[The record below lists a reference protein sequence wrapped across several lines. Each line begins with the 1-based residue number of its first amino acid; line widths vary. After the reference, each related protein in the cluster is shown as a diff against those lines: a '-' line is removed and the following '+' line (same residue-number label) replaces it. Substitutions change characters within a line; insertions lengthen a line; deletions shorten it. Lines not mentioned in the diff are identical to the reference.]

1 MLVAVLSD
9 IHANLEALQAV
20 LDDMESHGAEGILGL
35 GDYIGFNGNP
45 AECLSLVRPRLLAAV
60 QGNHEAALMD
70 RAVFGVPMYM
80 EMMDRTQAML
90 SAEQVQWLRRLPNHT
105 AWQDCMLGHATPE
118 APKRWGRIANVNEAR
133 KVFGAVKN
141 RVSFYGHTHRAT
153 IFRLHRGQVEK
164 VEINY
169 DARGD
174 FTMHLPAD
182 CRFLIN
188 PGSVGQPRDL
198 DWRAAYALYCPET
211 ATLHLR
217 RVAYNVA
224 EAGNKIARTG
234 LPASF
239 AEALQHG
246 TSPTGD

>member
-20 LDDMESHGAEGILGL
+20 LDDMKSHGAEGILGL

-45 AECLSLVRPRLLAAV
+45 AECLSMVQPHLLAAV
-60 QGNHEAALMD
+60 QGNHEAALVD

-80 EMMDRTQAML
+80 EMMDRTQDML
-90 SAEQVQWLRRLPNHT
+90 SPEQLSWLRRLPNHT
-105 AWQDCMLGHATPE
+105 SWQDCLLGHATPE

-133 KVFGAVKN
+133 KVFSSVKN
-141 RVSFYGHTHRAT
+141 RISFYGHTHRAS
-153 IFRLHRGQVEK
+153 IFRLRKGQVEK
-164 VEINY
+164 IEIQY

-174 FTMHLPAD
+174 FTMHLASD
-182 CRFLIN
+182 SRFLIN

-217 RVAYNVA
+217 RVAYDVA
-224 EAGNKIARTG
+224 EAGNKISRTG

>member
-20 LDDMESHGAEGILGL
+20 LDDMTSHGAEGILGL

-45 AECLSLVRPRLLAAV
+45 AECLSMVQPHLLAAV
-60 QGNHEAALMD
+60 QGNHEAALVD

-80 EMMDRTQAML
+80 EMMDRTQDML
-90 SAEQVQWLRRLPNHT
+90 SPEQLRWLPRLPNHT
-105 AWQDCMLGHATPE
+105 SWQDCLLGHATPE

-133 KVFGAVKN
+133 KVFSSVKN
-141 RVSFYGHTHRAT
+141 RISFYGHTHRAS
-153 IFRLHRGQVEK
+153 IFRLRKGQVEK
-164 VEINY
+164 IEIQY

-174 FTMHLPAD
+174 FTMHLSSD
-182 CRFLIN
+182 SRFLIN

-217 RVAYNVA
+217 RVAYDVA
-224 EAGNKIARTG
+224 EAGNKISRTG

>member
-20 LDDMESHGAEGILGL
+20 LDDMESRGAEGILGL

-45 AECLSLVRPRLLAAV
+45 AECLALVQPRLLAAV
-60 QGNHEAALMD
+60 QGNHEAALVD
-70 RAVFGVPMYM
+70 RAVFGVPLYM
-80 EMMDRTQAML
+80 EMMDRTQALL
-90 SAEQVQWLRRLPNHT
+90 SPEQVQWLRRLPHHM

-133 KVFGAVKN
+133 KVFASVKN
-141 RVSFYGHTHRAT
+141 RISFYGHTHRAS
-153 IFRLHRGQVEK
+153 IFRLYKGQVEK
-164 VEINY
+164 LEIRY
-169 DARGD
+169 DDRGS
-174 FTMHLPAD
+174 FALHMPAD

-188 PGSVGQPRDL
+188 PGSVGQPRDM

-211 ATLHLR
+211 STLHLR
-217 RVAYNVA
+217 RVAYDVQ

-239 AEALQHG
+239 AEALQRG
-246 TSPTGD
+246 SSPTGD

>member
-20 LDDMESHGAEGILGL
+20 LDDMDAHGAEGILGL

-45 AECLSLVRPRLLAAV
+45 AECLALVRPRLLAAV
-60 QGNHEAALMD
+60 QGNHEAALVD

-90 SAEQVQWLRRLPNHT
+90 SAEEVYWLRRLPNHT

-133 KVFGAVKN
+133 KVFSSVRN
-141 RVSFYGHTHRAT
+141 RVSFYGHTHRAS
-153 IFRLHRGQVEK
+153 IFRLYRGQVEK
-164 VEINY
+164 LEINY

-174 FTMHLPAD
+174 FTLHMPGD
-182 CRFLIN
+182 CRFLVN

-211 ATLHLR
+211 STLHLR
-217 RVAYNVA
+217 RVAYDVA
-224 EAGNKIARTG
+224 QAGNKIARTG

-239 AEALQHG
+239 AEALQQG

>member
-1 MLVAVLSD
+1 
-9 IHANLEALQAV
+9 
-20 LDDMESHGAEGILGL
+20 MEQL
-35 GDYIGFNGNP
+35 
-45 AECLSLVRPRLLAAV
+45 R
-60 QGNHEAALMD
+60 
-70 RAVFGVPMYM
+70 
-80 EMMDRTQAML
+80 
-90 SAEQVQWLRRLPNHT
+90 WLRRLAHHT
-105 AWQDCMLGHATPE
+105 SWQDCLLGDATPE

-133 KVFGAVKN
+133 KVFSSVKN
-141 RVSFYGHTHRAT
+141 RISFYGHTHRAS
-153 IFRLHRGQVEK
+153 IFRLCRGEVEK
-164 VEINY
+164 LEINY

-174 FTMHLPAD
+174 FTLYMPRD

-211 ATLHLR
+211 S
-217 RVAYNVA
+217 YDVA
-224 EAGNKIARTG
+224 EAGSKIARTG

>member
-20 LDDMESHGAEGILGL
+20 LEDMDSHGAEGILGL

-45 AECLSLVRPRLLAAV
+45 SECLSLVQPRLLAAV

-80 EMMDRTQAML
+80 EMMDRTQDML
-90 SAEQVQWLRRLPNHT
+90 SPEQLRWLRRLPNHT
-105 AWQDCMLGHATPE
+105 SWQDCMLGHATPE

-133 KVFGAVKN
+133 KVFSSVKN
-141 RVSFYGHTHRAT
+141 RISFYGHTHRAS
-153 IFRLHRGQVEK
+153 IFRLRKGQVEK
-164 VEINY
+164 IEIQY

-174 FTMHLPAD
+174 FMLHLASD
-182 CRFLIN
+182 SRFLIN

-198 DWRAAYALYCPET
+198 DWRASYALYCPET
-211 ATLHLR
+211 STLHLR
-217 RVAYNVA
+217 RVAYDVA

-246 TSPTGD
+246 ASPTGD

>member
-1 MLVAVLSD
+1 
-9 IHANLEALQAV
+9 
-20 LDDMESHGAEGILGL
+20 
-35 GDYIGFNGNP
+35 
-45 AECLSLVRPRLLAAV
+45 
-60 QGNHEAALMD
+60 MD

-80 EMMDRTQAML
+80 EMMDRTQDML
-90 SAEQVQWLRRLPNHT
+90 NAEQLRWLRRLPHHT

-133 KVFGAVKN
+133 KVFSSVKN
-141 RVSFYGHTHRAT
+141 RISFYGHTHRAS
-153 IFRLHRGQVEK
+153 IFRLYKGEVEK
-164 VEINY
+164 LEIQY

-174 FTMHLPAD
+174 FALHMPSS

-198 DWRAAYALYCPET
+198 DWRASYALYCPET
-211 ATLHLR
+211 STLHLR
-217 RVAYNVA
+217 RVAYDVA

>member
-20 LDDMESHGAEGILGL
+20 LDDMKSHGAEGILGL

-45 AECLSLVRPRLLAAV
+45 SECLSLVQPHLLAAV
-60 QGNHEAALMD
+60 QGNHEAALVD

-80 EMMDRTQAML
+80 EMMDRTQDML
-90 SAEQVQWLRRLPNHT
+90 SPEQLRWLRRLPNHT
-105 AWQDCMLGHATPE
+105 SWQDCLLGHATPE

-133 KVFGAVKN
+133 KVFSSVKN
-141 RVSFYGHTHRAT
+141 RISFYGHTHRAS
-153 IFRLHRGQVEK
+153 IFRLCKGQVEK
-164 VEINY
+164 LDIRY
-169 DARGD
+169 DERGD
-174 FTMHLPAD
+174 FTLHLSSD
-182 CRFLIN
+182 SRFLIN

-217 RVAYNVA
+217 RVAYDVA

>member
-20 LDDMESHGAEGILGL
+20 LDDMKSHGAEGILGL

-45 AECLSLVRPRLLAAV
+45 AECLSLVQPHLLAAV

-80 EMMDRTQAML
+80 EMMDRTQDML
-90 SAEQVQWLRRLPNHT
+90 SAEQLRWLRRLPNHT
-105 AWQDCMLGHATPE
+105 SWLDCMLGHATPE

-133 KVFGAVKN
+133 KVFASVRN
-141 RVSFYGHTHRAT
+141 RISFYGHTHRAS
-153 IFRLHRGQVEK
+153 IFRLCKGEVEK
-164 VEINY
+164 IDINY

-174 FTMHLPAD
+174 FTMHLPGN

-211 ATLHLR
+211 STLHLR
-217 RVAYNVA
+217 RVAYDVA
-224 EAGNKIARTG
+224 EASNKSARTG
-234 LPASF
+234 LPASL

-246 TSPTGD
+246 ASPTGD

>member
-20 LDDMESHGAEGILGL
+20 LDDMDAHGAAGILGL

-45 AECLSLVRPRLLAAV
+45 AECLALVRPRLLAAV
-60 QGNHEAALMD
+60 QGNHEAALVD

-90 SAEQVQWLRRLPNHT
+90 SAEEVYWLRRLPNHT

-133 KVFGAVKN
+133 KVFSSVRN
-141 RVSFYGHTHRAT
+141 RVSFYGHTHRAS
-153 IFRLHRGQVEK
+153 IFRLYRGQVEK
-164 VEINY
+164 LEINY

-174 FTMHLPAD
+174 FTLHMPGD
-182 CRFLIN
+182 CRFLVN

-211 ATLHLR
+211 STLHLR
-217 RVAYNVA
+217 RVAYDVA
-224 EAGNKIARTG
+224 QAGNKIARTG

-239 AEALQHG
+239 AEALQQG

>member
-20 LDDMESHGAEGILGL
+20 LDDMTSHGAEGILGL

-45 AECLSLVRPRLLAAV
+45 AECLSMVQPNLLAAV
-60 QGNHEAALMD
+60 QGNHEAALVD

-80 EMMDRTQAML
+80 EMMDRTQDML
-90 SAEQVQWLRRLPNHT
+90 SPEQLRWLRRLPNHT
-105 AWQDCMLGHATPE
+105 SWQDCLLGHATPE

-133 KVFGAVKN
+133 KVFSSVKN
-141 RVSFYGHTHRAT
+141 RISFYGHTHRAS
-153 IFRLHRGQVEK
+153 IFRLRKGQVEK
-164 VEINY
+164 IEIQY

-174 FTMHLPAD
+174 FTMHLASD
-182 CRFLIN
+182 SRFLIN

-217 RVAYNVA
+217 RVAYDVA
-224 EAGNKIARTG
+224 EAGNKISRTG

>member
-20 LDDMESHGAEGILGL
+20 LDDMKSHGAEGILGL

-45 AECLSLVRPRLLAAV
+45 AECLSMVQPHLLAAV
-60 QGNHEAALMD
+60 QGNHEAALID
-70 RAVFGVPMYM
+70 RAVFGVPLYM
-80 EMMDRTQAML
+80 EMMDRTQDLL
-90 SAEQVQWLRRLPNHT
+90 SPEQVQWLRRLPNHIS
-105 AWQDCMLGHATPE
+105 WQGCMLGHATPE

-133 KVFGAVKN
+133 KVFSSVRN
-141 RVSFYGHTHRAT
+141 RISFYGHTHRAS
-153 IFRLHRGQVEK
+153 IFRLYKGEVEK
-164 VEINY
+164 VDIQYN
-169 DARGD
+169 AQGD
-174 FTMHLPAD
+174 FAMYLPAD

-188 PGSVGQPRDL
+188 PGSVGQPRDM
-198 DWRAAYALYCPET
+198 DWRAAYALFCPET
-211 ATLHLR
+211 STLHLR

-239 AEALQHG
+239 AEALHRG
-246 TSPTGD
+246 ASPTGD

>member
-20 LDDMESHGAEGILGL
+20 LDDMDAHGAEGILGL

-45 AECLSLVRPRLLAAV
+45 AECLALVRPRLLAAV
-60 QGNHEAALMD
+60 QGNHEAALVD

-90 SAEQVQWLRRLPNHT
+90 SAEEVYWLRRLPNHT

-133 KVFGAVKN
+133 KVFSSVRN
-141 RVSFYGHTHRAT
+141 RVFYGHTHRAS
-153 IFRLHRGQVEK
+153 IFRLYRGQVEK
-164 VEINY
+164 LEINY

-174 FTMHLPAD
+174 FTLHMPGD
-182 CRFLIN
+182 CRFLVN

-211 ATLHLR
+211 STLHLR
-217 RVAYNVA
+217 RVAYDVA
-224 EAGNKIARTG
+224 QAGNKIARTG

-239 AEALQHG
+239 AEALQQG

>member
-45 AECLSLVRPRLLAAV
+45 AECLSMVQPYLLAAV
-60 QGNHEAALMD
+60 QGNHEAALID
-70 RAVFGVPMYM
+70 RAVFGVPLYM
-80 EMMDRTQAML
+80 EMMDRTQALL
-90 SAEQVQWLRRLPNHT
+90 SPEQVQWLRRLPNHT
-105 AWQDCMLGHATPE
+105 SWQGCMLGHATPE

-133 KVFGAVKN
+133 KVFSSVRN
-141 RVSFYGHTHRAT
+141 RISFYGHTHRASV
-153 IFRLHRGQVEK
+153 FRLYKGEVEK
-164 VEINY
+164 IDIQY
-169 DARGD
+169 STQGD
-174 FTMHLPAD
+174 FAMYLPAD

-188 PGSVGQPRDL
+188 PGSVGQPRDM
-198 DWRAAYALYCPET
+198 DWRAAYALFCPET
-211 ATLHLR
+211 STLHLR

-239 AEALQHG
+239 AEALHRG
-246 TSPTGD
+246 ASPTGD